1 MCHSASN
8 GGYDTDSH
16 SCGFL
21 SLFYTDAKPPPPVKS
36 TKLLNIPC
44 KVFHSRDTLERDK
57 ILQNYTCIFF
67 I

>member
-21 SLFYTDAKPPPPVKS
+21 SLFYTDAKPPPPR
-36 TKLLNIPC
+36 
-44 KVFHSRDTLERDK
+44 KVYKTIE
-57 ILQNYTCIFF
+57 YPM
-67 I
+67 